1 MACPSSLG
9 SRAAARWLCRGS
21 AASASAHRVCQ
32 TPVSRSHHKTP
43 NVNVGGVV
51 RSRRG
56 VRVGCLAT
64 REEIDTESLIASYL
78 DEQQLKQVKLFA
90 LALLEKN
97 KHMNLTGASTVEEVL
112 TRHVAD
118 SLALIPAIEAALG
131 VVVTKKNTG
140 VSQSKHTTESDSQD
154 KDTKHNNSDK
164 QDKDIDNNNRDKQD
178 DDTEHTENNP
188 GHKTKLDP
196 ETEKVITVLDVGS
209 GAGFPGIALA
219 IARPFWRVTLL
230 DSLQKRVDFL
240 SQASALCGASNID
253 TLWSRA
259 EDAGKVGSAHREQ
272 YDVVM
277 ARAVAELRTLSEL
290 CVPLVKVGG
299 VFCAAKN
306 SRGSIALEVEAAS
319 SAIEVLGGAPFQIVE
334 VQSTGPDGEKRTAVV
349 SRKVGNTPVKYPRRA
364 GTPNKKPL

>member
-1 MACPSSLG
+1 M
-9 SRAAARWLCRGS
+9 
-21 AASASAHRVCQ
+21 
-32 TPVSRSHHKTP
+32 
-43 NVNVGGVV
+43 
-51 RSRRG
+51 
-56 VRVGCLAT
+56 AT

-154 KDTKHNNSDK
+154 KDT
-164 QDKDIDNNNRDKQD
+164 DNNNRDKQD

-272 YDVVM
+272 YDVVT